1 MQDFRRRRRS
11 GLIFSRKWS
20 YNPLISSSLPAL
32 LSWRRLQPAH
42 AAHPSSQSSN
52 QGGSSFPTS
61 FDPLTDFAHQKKALF
76 AKFSICGQGKYDMV
90 HTYQDGSPA
99 QPTPDGITLHFLHY
113 FSANPGSNGG
123 GRVEEKVLQKSP
135 VEGGGR
141 GQGTQ
146 YRGERGGSN
155 LLGRRLEK
163 EEEEETERGSF
174 FASRRRRPGP
184 YHCAFLLKSEEQK
197 WDIVQ
202 SHWTIS

>member
-1 MQDFRRRRRS
+1 MQPTH
-11 GLIFSRKWS
+11 
-20 YNPLISSSLPAL
+20 PLSLPIKEDL
-32 LSWRRLQPAH
+32 PSPLPSIPLQISPIKKR
-42 AAHPSSQSSN
+42 PFLQ
-52 QGGSSFPTS
+52 SFPYVGRANTES
-61 FDPLTDFAHQKKALF
+61 CTRIRTARLF
-76 AKFSICGQGKYDMV
+76 RPRPNPHRMK
-90 HTYQDGSPA
+90 
-99 QPTPDGITLHFLHY
+99 GIALHFLHY

-197 WDIVQ
+197 WEIVQ